1 MESGVKARKKFRWR
15 GANPQG
21 FPERVPFIREV
32 LFGVLSLKA
41 SDIVCVQRNG
51 PQRFVDVTVLADGR
65 FTTMLEVCR
74 EKKEEGL
81 KNYAVEQL
89 WWADKKIITVHIFNP
104 FLPAETVRKFLQ
116 QYVEL
121 QPGHRE
127 MRDELGIWNGRRQF
141 QARLRPDPSAPD
153 GLCHPPGY
161 FNIEGNRGY
170 LFYPQQPPFCKL
182 CLGRGHT
189 ADACTNMKCR
199 NCLDKGH
206 MAKDCTGPRRCKIC
220 GGDNHL
226 ARSCPQYKPLY
237 SDALVDSPHLEEG
250 RSQSQGAQAIPATK
264 SAGSAVVPETPA
276 TRPTKRKGE
285 IKKDTAVKQSR
296 KEAETP
302 EGALSPARAS
312 SNKDREVDIPL
323 AKIIIDAPA
332 HGPGYWK
339 FNISLLEEKEYRE
352 LFLDQFKLWT

>member
-1 MESGVKARKKFRWR
+1 
-15 GANPQG
+15 
-21 FPERVPFIREV
+21 
-32 LFGVLSLKA
+32 
-41 SDIVCVQRNG
+41 
-51 PQRFVDVTVLADGR
+51 
-65 FTTMLEVCR
+65 
-74 EKKEEGL
+74 
-81 KNYAVEQL
+81 
-89 WWADKKIITVHIFNP
+89 
-104 FLPAETVRKFLQ
+104 
-116 QYVEL
+116 
-121 QPGHRE
+121 

-237 SDALVDSPHLEEG
+237 SDCGELGHLAEACQKLFCG
-250 RSQSQGAQAIPATK
+250 KCR
-264 SAGSAVVPETPA
+264 
-276 TRPTKRKGE
+276 E
-285 IKKDTAVKQSR
+285 IGHSYENCTNSR
-296 KEAETP
+296 KCNLCGETSHLYRDCP
-302 EGALSPARAS
+302 KSFANNG
-312 SNKDREVDIPL
+312 SNENK
-323 AKIIIDAPA
+323 A
-332 HGPGYWK
+332 
-339 FNISLLEEKEYRE
+339 
-352 LFLDQFKLWT
+352 